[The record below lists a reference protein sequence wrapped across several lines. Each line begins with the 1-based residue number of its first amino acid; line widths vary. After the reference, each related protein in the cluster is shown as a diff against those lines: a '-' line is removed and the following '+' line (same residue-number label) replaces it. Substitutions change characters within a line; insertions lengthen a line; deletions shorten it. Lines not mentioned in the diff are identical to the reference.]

1 MTNFR
6 SAAIATGNAIDESAY
21 DNVKIVS
28 DNIADVV
35 NVSGVLSSGGFAGV
49 ADNVA
54 SIGSVASNI
63 ADVVTTAGLE
73 VEIQSIA
80 TDKVTLDSL
89 YTDKATLDSIFADKS
104 KLDSLV
110 ADKTALD
117 SLYADKSIFDRVYA
131 SIANID
137 TVSTQEANITNIA
150 NNVVPNMAEIL
161 LADDNAATAT
171 TKALEADAAAT
182 AALASET
189 AAGLSETNA
198 ATSESNAAT
207 SASEAQTFRDEVAL
221 IYDQFDD
228 RYLGAKTVDPTLDND
243 GNVLAVGALYYN
255 TTTKEVRFWDGTT
268 WDRPEYSASQSA
280 LIAQGY
286 AESAEA
292 DAIQVA
298 ANLVSTNQ
306 DTIDTA
312 ADRVQTGLDAAST
325 AADVLATAA
334 DRAATAQDAIDTAA
348 DAAQTALDR
357 IATGNDVTATNADVV
372 ITNADVVQTN
382 LDKVATAAD
391 RVQTS
396 LDATATSAD
405 LLATNQDVLDTA
417 ANVVLTN
424 ADVVTTGNNATAAQ
438 TAQGLAE
445 AARDAA
451 QLAETNAVASADFV
465 DDLVLGAK
473 AVAPTVDNDGGVL
486 QVGAIY
492 YDISIP
498 GSEQLKIWDGTAWQV
513 TVFDTS
519 GVVTSFNGREGT
531 VTLTTADVNTALG
544 FTAVELTKINVD
556 ALGINAGTVNSLTVE
571 TAVPVGA
578 LFTDTNTET
587 TTTLSLSTNI
597 LRYVDELGATT
608 ALDLSLYLDDTNLAY
623 IASGAL
629 NGTTGIATFTRDD
642 ASTFTVDLSALLDD
656 TSVTVND
663 TLISI
668 STTEALSANQGKVLK
683 GLADGL
689 ETRVALNDVKVSNV
703 NHPLVE
709 TAVPLNA
716 LFTDTVYDSTA
727 IDAAVALNTAKISF
741 DSTSSTRLAN
751 TSGNNTGDQD
761 LSGYSLTSHTHTGTY
776 EPADA
781 TILKDADIGTTIQA
795 YSANTTLKGNTFN
808 GNSQLVETTA
818 DGKLPVIDGSN
829 LTGISQDLSGLMVKT
844 SNLSDVASQQTAL
857 NNITAAGS
865 ATNEYVLTKD
875 TATGNAVFKA
885 SVGGGASTLVDL
897 TDTTISTP
905 TDAQVLTYDTATSK
919 WINADATGGAGGGIG
934 EFKGDSI
941 AISSVGATLAN
952 DDGTSNDNIGIG
964 DDVLTALTT
973 QINNVAI
980 GKFSCKDVISN
991 SNVGIGYLAGV
1002 YISSGSNNIAVGA
1015 NALQGAVSAKL
1026 TGSYNIGIGSGT
1038 GDKLTTGQ
1046 YNVLNGYQA
1055 GYGST
1060 TSSFNVMIGDR
1071 AGKLNTS
1078 GGSNVLI
1085 GEQTGY
1091 NFSTGSRNTVI
1102 GQMAGWSAN
1111 GSLNVFLGTYAGY
1124 SETGSSKLHIGTVYG
1139 ESLIQGDFLARTLQV
1154 NGSLDVEAIT
1164 VGGAAIGGGGA
1175 MELISTQVVSASVA
1189 SVEFTGLTTYD
1200 RYEIR
1205 FALNSVAKARMQIL
1219 LSVDNGV
1226 SFITTGYD
1234 SAITKNGVTTTT
1246 AVASVP
1252 YIDIGGSAYY
1262 QRAGVIELENMKTTD
1277 GAIVNFRITG
1287 SSGVGGVAALTHGT
1301 ERLAA
1306 QTLDIDAIQILTN
1319 LNTFDSGE
1327 VSLYGI
1333 KG

>member
-857 NNITAAGS
+857 NNVTAVSGAV
-865 ATNEYVLTKD
+865 NEYVLTKD

-885 SVGGGASTLVDL
+885 SVGG
-897 TDTTISTP
+897 
-905 TDAQVLTYDTATSK
+905 
-919 WINADATGGAGGGIG
+919 AGGGQAYT
-934 EFKGDSI
+934 E
-941 AISSVGATLAN
+941 VAN
-952 DDGTSNDNIGIG
+952 G
-964 DDVLTALTT
+964 VALTALTPT
-973 QINNVAI
+973 
-980 GKFSCKDVISN
+980 
-991 SNVGIGYLAGV
+991 AGDE
-1002 YISSGSNNIAVGA
+1002 
-1015 NALQGAVSAKL
+1015 ALRLDNGRLYKYVNDGVTSEWL
-1026 TGSYNIGIGSGT
+1026 DIGSGS
-1038 GDKLTTGQ
+1038 G
-1046 YNVLNGYQA
+1046 VSAIQA
-1055 GYGST
+1055 S
-1060 TSSFNVMIGDR
+1060 
-1071 AGKLNTS
+1071 
-1078 GGSNVLI
+1078 
-1085 GEQTGY
+1085 
-1091 NFSTGSRNTVI
+1091 
-1102 GQMAGWSAN
+1102 
-1111 GSLNVFLGTYAGY
+1111 
-1124 SETGSSKLHIGTVYG
+1124 
-1139 ESLIQGDFLARTLQV
+1139 
-1154 NGSLDVEAIT
+1154 
-1164 VGGAAIGGGGA
+1164 GGGA
-1175 MELISTQVVSASVA
+1175 MELISTTVVSTSVA
-1189 SVEFTGLTTYD
+1189 SVDLTGL
-1200 RYEIR
+1200 E
-1205 FALNSVAKARMQIL
+1205 ANSVYAIIGKNIK
-1219 LSVDNGV
+1219 LSASSVIYYQFYDESNTL
-1226 SFITTGYD
+1226 ITTASLNYRRDGD
-1234 SAITKNGVTTTT
+1234 SILTATNATAINSYAQTASSTEGHNMIDALIVTDAGGASFQVQTTTNRYASFGGT
-1246 AVASVP
+1246 SRIVANYNSALSASG
-1252 YIDIGGSAYY
+1252 IGGIKIYP
-1262 QRAGVIELENMKTTD
+1262 N
-1277 GAIVNFRITG
+1277 
-1287 SSGVGGVAALTHGT
+1287 SGT
-1301 ERLAA
+1301 
-1306 QTLDIDAIQILTN
+1306 IDNAEIK
-1319 LNTFDSGE
+1319 
-1327 VSLYGI
+1327 LYKIG
-1333 KG
+1333 